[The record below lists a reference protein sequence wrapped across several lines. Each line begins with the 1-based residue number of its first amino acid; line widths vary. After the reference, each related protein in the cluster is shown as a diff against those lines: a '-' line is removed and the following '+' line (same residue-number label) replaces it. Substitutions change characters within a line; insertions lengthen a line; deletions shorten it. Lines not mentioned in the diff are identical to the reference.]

1 MIAFR
6 PSNVI
11 EVMTE
16 IAKQLY
22 KASAPLLET
31 FEEICRAIV
40 DQRGPPF
47 VLNDGDLLSD
57 ALKKFTKL
65 LFYYIKCFKEWKR
78 PDEIKLTSRL
88 KLHSCI
94 LVGRVQFFYL
104 RPKKGLIF
112 WLVL

>member
-1 MIAFR
+1 MHKIPKGEHDPNDIPVRFVLAAYMIAFR

-65 LFYYIKCFKEWKR
+65 LFYYIKCFK
-78 PDEIKLTSRL
+78 
-88 KLHSCI
+88 
-94 LVGRVQFFYL
+94 GRVEAA
-104 RPKKGLIF
+104 REPA
-112 WLVL
+112 